1 MRCDGYKLL
10 LGRFWLDTEGKFIS
24 QGEQSAIW
32 NDLLREVV
40 DSPTVDTF
48 VQKSDSR
55 QCSWIPLL
63 ESIQQFRATKSDE
76 NWFHTTHTCNS
87 TWIRSFL
94 CDGVS
99 YTSKGWSNW
108 LKYWPASL
116 FPVTPLMDVTNS
128 FRYCTASLW
137 HLSSC
142 SVLKVETKIA
152 ASFLFSQFIKKLN
165 QFKKWLKN
173 LKSECENG
181 KVFTPNRKHTQIEL
195 AEVTKSWS
203 YLWCTITV
211 CILSYI
217 IGLTGADEDKTM

>member
-1 MRCDGYKLL
+1 MWWGIIHEQR
-10 LGRFWLDTEGKFIS
+10 TE
-24 QGEQSAIW
+24 Q
-32 NDLLREVV
+32 L
-40 DSPTVDTF
+40 
-48 VQKSDSR
+48 
-55 QCSWIPLL
+55 
-63 ESIQQFRATKSDE
+63 
-76 NWFHTTHTCNS
+76 
-87 TWIRSFL
+87 
-94 CDGVS
+94 
-99 YTSKGWSNW
+99 

-116 FPVTPLMDVTNS
+116 FPVTHLMDVTNS

-137 HLSSC
+137 RLSSC

-181 KVFTPNRKHTQIEL
+181 KVFTSNRKHTQIEL